1 MRTGE
6 VEKLTEIKEA
16 NIKFYEREGLI
27 NPRRNGNG
35 YRDFSDEDVKR
46 INQIKTL
53 RLLEVPIPEIKKLF
67 DGEVPLKDV
76 LEERLN
82 AMNLQAK
89 VLDNRRESC
98 RRIIKEGMDLADIS
112 PEVLSGSREDWSEK
126 LRYIIDE
133 DIDKRFILKGVAFT
147 AMFAVCVKFTVVVL
161 TMGGFSQQDTQQDTV
176 FCFFG
181 GMLAIL
187 CGFVYIFAEALTKQ
201 DFLYAW
207 GKNWGGSGMGGLANS
222 YSILGI
228 GIGLAG
234 ITWPLWGG
242 LLIACIVLSAIIRMV
257 LMHVVKEVE
266 RHK

>member
-1 MRTGE
+1 MRTSE
-6 VEKLTEIKEA
+6 VEKLTEVKEA

-27 NPRRNGNG
+27 NPRRNENG
-35 YRDFSDEDVKR
+35 YRDFS
-46 INQIKTL
+46 
-53 RLLEVPIPEIKKLF
+53 
-67 DGEVPLKDV
+67 
-76 LEERLN
+76 
-82 AMNLQAK
+82 
-89 VLDNRRESC
+89 
-98 RRIIKEGMDLADIS
+98 
-112 PEVLSGSREDWSEK
+112 
-126 LRYIIDE
+126 DE

-147 AMFAVCVKFTVVVL
+147 TAFAVCVKFTVVL
-161 TMGGFSQQDTQQDTV
+161 IMGGFSQQDTQQDTV

-234 ITWPLWGG
+234 TTWLLWGG
-242 LLIACIVLSAIIRMV
+242 LLIACIALSAIIRMV
-257 LMHVVKEVE
+257 LMHAVKEAE
-266 RHK
+266 RQK

>member
-6 VEKLTEIKEA
+6 VEKLTEVKEA

-27 NPRRNGNG
+27 NPRRNENG
-35 YRDFSDEDVKR
+35 YRDFSDEDVKS
-46 INQIKTL
+46 INRIKTL
-53 RLLEVPIPEIKKLF
+53 RMLDVPIPEIKKLF
-67 DGEVPLKDV
+67 DGEV
-76 LEERLN
+76 
-82 AMNLQAK
+82 Q
-89 VLDNRRESC
+89 
-98 RRIIKEGMDLADIS
+98 
-112 PEVLSGSREDWSEK
+112 
-126 LRYIIDE
+126 
-133 DIDKRFILKGVAFT
+133 
-147 AMFAVCVKFTVVVL
+147 L

-234 ITWPLWGG
+234 TTWLLWGG
-242 LLIACIVLSAIIRMV
+242 LLIACIALSAIIRMV
-257 LMHVVKEVE
+257 LMHAVKEAE
-266 RHK
+266 RQK

>member
-6 VEKLTEIKEA
+6 VEKLTEVKEA

-27 NPRRNGNG
+27 NPRRNENG
-35 YRDFSDEDVKR
+35 YRDFS
-46 INQIKTL
+46 
-53 RLLEVPIPEIKKLF
+53 
-67 DGEVPLKDV
+67 
-76 LEERLN
+76 
-82 AMNLQAK
+82 
-89 VLDNRRESC
+89 
-98 RRIIKEGMDLADIS
+98 
-112 PEVLSGSREDWSEK
+112 
-126 LRYIIDE
+126 DE

-147 AMFAVCVKFTVVVL
+147 TAFAVCVKFTVVVL

-228 GIGLAG
+228 GVGLAG
-234 ITWPLWGG
+234 TTWPLWGG
-242 LLIACIVLSAIIRMV
+242 LLIACIALSAIADACRKRSRTSEMKARQMNMMRRRRPGR
-257 LMHVVKEVE
+257 LFFFS
-266 RHK
+266 

>member
-6 VEKLTEIKEA
+6 VEKLTEVKEA

-27 NPRRNGNG
+27 NPRRNENG
-35 YRDFSDEDVKR
+35 YRDFS
-46 INQIKTL
+46 
-53 RLLEVPIPEIKKLF
+53 
-67 DGEVPLKDV
+67 
-76 LEERLN
+76 
-82 AMNLQAK
+82 
-89 VLDNRRESC
+89 
-98 RRIIKEGMDLADIS
+98 
-112 PEVLSGSREDWSEK
+112 
-126 LRYIIDE
+126 DE

-147 AMFAVCVKFTVVVL
+147 TAFAVCVKFTVVVL

-181 GMLAIL
+181 EMLAIL

-228 GIGLAG
+228 GVGLAG
-234 ITWPLWGG
+234 TTWPLWGG
-242 LLIACIVLSAIIRMV
+242 LLIACIALSAIIRMV
-257 LMHVVKEVE
+257 LMHAVKEAE
-266 RHK
+266 RQK

>member
-6 VEKLTEIKEA
+6 VEKLTEVKEA

-27 NPRRNGNG
+27 NPRRNENG
-35 YRDFSDEDVKR
+35 YRDFS
-46 INQIKTL
+46 
-53 RLLEVPIPEIKKLF
+53 
-67 DGEVPLKDV
+67 
-76 LEERLN
+76 
-82 AMNLQAK
+82 
-89 VLDNRRESC
+89 
-98 RRIIKEGMDLADIS
+98 
-112 PEVLSGSREDWSEK
+112 
-126 LRYIIDE
+126 DE

-147 AMFAVCVKFTVVVL
+147 AAFAVCVKFTVVL
-161 TMGGFSQQDTQQDTV
+161 IMGGFSQQDTV

-228 GIGLAG
+228 GVGLAG
-234 ITWPLWGG
+234 TTWPLWGG
-242 LLIACIVLSAIIRMV
+242 LLIACIALSAIIRMV
-257 LMHVVKEVE
+257 LMHVIKETE
-266 RHK
+266 RQK